1 MAKCRFF
8 FLFCWQEGA
17 YKKKKIVSWCYYHSI
32 YQTWTSA
39 ARSQVIHTAFDM
51 DSLTLSIWQGRGI
64 CGPWVLAAGS
74 TLAAGCLGHTCRRG
88 GFEWRTASPVFGLFV
103 LLFLLLS
110 IFFILQWT
118 KARHFIFQSSQRII
132 IVFKTDCHSP
142 WLFSFVFSLFHP
154 YRQAILFDL
163 PWPIHHICHRDKTIS
178 WIILSLF
185 TRWTINNPFSLHEQ
199 L

>member
-1 MAKCRFF
+1 
-8 FLFCWQEGA
+8 
-17 YKKKKIVSWCYYHSI
+17 
-32 YQTWTSA
+32 
-39 ARSQVIHTAFDM
+39 M

-64 CGPWVLAAGS
+64 CGPRVLAAGS
-74 TLAAGCLGHTCRRG
+74 TLTAGGLGHTAGSAGRG
-88 GFEWRTASPVFGLFV
+88 GFEWRTASPYPLFGLFI

-110 IFFILQWT
+110 IFFILRWR
-118 KARHFIFQSSQRII
+118 KAQHFFFQGSQRINI
-132 IVFKTDCHSP
+132 VFVFKTDCHSP

-178 WIILSLF
+178 WIILSSF

>member
-1 MAKCRFF
+1 
-8 FLFCWQEGA
+8 
-17 YKKKKIVSWCYYHSI
+17 
-32 YQTWTSA
+32 
-39 ARSQVIHTAFDM
+39 M

-64 CGPWVLAAGS
+64 CGLRVLAAGS
-74 TLAAGCLGHTCRRG
+74 TLAAGCLGHTAGSAGRG
-88 GFEWRTASPVFGLFV
+88 GFKWRTASPLFGLFI

-110 IFFILQWT
+110 IFFILQWR
-118 KARHFIFQSSQRII
+118 KARLFFQSSQRINI
-132 IVFKTDCHSP
+132 VFVFKTDCHSL

-163 PWPIHHICHRDKTIS
+163 PWPIHHICHRDR
-178 WIILSLF
+178 IILSLF